1 MLDIQ
6 IIEKSFGNKIILK
19 DISLA
24 IEKPGLYGVVGKNGV
39 GKTTFFNCLL
49 GSVGFE
55 GEVRFK
61 GNKLSLQDILW
72 CPTEPFLYDELSGK
86 EFLDFYCLLTKSKL
100 VNKDDFFFEIP
111 ENEFI
116 STYSTGMKKKLYLN
130 ALLTKEYDLYVF
142 DEPFNGLDIESNL
155 ELYTFFKELA
165 KEKIV
170 ILSSHILES
179 LYAHCDCIYLLKN
192 SNMVKFE
199 AANYKD
205 IEQFF
210 LDKII

>member
-1 MLDIQ
+1 MLNIQ
-6 IIEKSFGNKIILK
+6 IVEKSIGKKKILK
-19 DISLA
+19 DIDLV

-49 GSVGFE
+49 GSVGYE

-61 GNKLSLQDILW
+61 GSKLSLQDILW

-116 STYSTGMKKKLYLN
+116 SAYSTGMKKKLYLN
-130 ALLTKEYDLYVF
+130 ALLTKEYDLYIF

-155 ELYTFFKELA
+155 ELYSFFKELA

-179 LYAHCDCIYLLKN
+179 LYTHCDCIYLLKD
-192 SNMVKFE
+192 SNMIKFE

-205 IEQFF
+205 IEQCF